1 MQMESCPNVLT
12 DKLHPQL
19 LKKILSKMVWI
30 ICQCLW
36 YYGDTSL
43 NLKHY
48 FVGVLSIP

>member
-12 DKLHPQL
+12 DKLHPQF